1 MNIYSQKRNWK
12 LFLVAFALVIVIV
25 SLWYTNRFLNNMARE
40 EQRQIRI
47 WAKAIGQKADLV
59 NYTENLFKSLREKE
73 HRYVQLWAKA
83 MKNLGEAGIDDEMSF
98 YLEVVSGNQDIPVI
112 VVDENDSIK
121 ALLNTVK
128 YYETLKDSH
137 KILSEKDKRNF
148 TSYPPIKMNIYG
160 NEMQYAYYRNS
171 RLYYRLKRTLDDY
184 TDLFLNEVVSNS
196 LSTPVIITDSSR
208 TRVLSFGGSID
219 STEINDPSKLEA
231 HILKMEE
238 DNTPIMVDLP
248 GVSHCYIFYEDSQ
261 MFTEMKWFPLIFFFV
276 ISLFLILGYT
286 LFSFSRR
293 SEQSKVW
300 AGMAKETAHQLGT
313 PLSSLMGW
321 IEVLKMQY
329 PKEEGLIEMTKD
341 VDRLSLVS
349 ERFSKIGSEPDF
361 NDENI
366 IQIIESVMTYMKRR
380 SSQRIEYIFINN
392 TADVVPLRLNRQL
405 VVWVFENLFRNAVD
419 AIGTGQGK
427 IKVFVSENDNE
438 LMIDVSDTGKG
449 IPKASHKSVFNPGY
463 STKKRGWGLGLSLV
477 KRIIVEQHLGKI
489 FVKASAP
496 GEGTTFRIVFKKQP

>member
-12 LFLVAFALVIVIV
+12 LFLVAFALVIVVV

-59 NYTENLFKSLREKE
+59 NYTENLFENLRQKE
-73 HRYVQLWAKA
+73 HRYVELWAGAIKH
-83 MKNLGEAGIDDEMSF
+83 LGEADINDDMSF
-98 YLEVVSGNQDIPVI
+98 FLEVVSGNQDIPVI
-112 VVDENDSIK
+112 VVDENDSITASK
-121 ALLNTVK
+121 NISPYYKSLKVLNNKDRLMFT
-128 YYETLKDSH
+128 YYE
-137 KILSEKDKRNF
+137 
-148 TSYPPIKMNIYG
+148 PIELNYYADR
-160 NEMQYAYYRNS
+160 MQYAYYRNS
-171 RLYYRLKRTLDDY
+171 KLYYRLKRTLDDY
-184 TDLFLNEVVSNS
+184 TNLFLNEVVKNS
-196 LSTPVIITDSSR
+196 LSTPVIITDS
-208 TRVLSFGGSID
+208 TKTLVLSYGGSID
-219 STEINDPSKLEA
+219 SSEVADSAKLQMNIA
-231 HILKMEE
+231 RMTE
-238 DNTPIMVDLP
+238 DNTPVVVDLP
-248 GVSHCYIFYEDSQ
+248 GAANCYIFYEDSQ
-261 MFTEMKWFPLIFFFV
+261 MFTEMKWFPLIFFFLV
-276 ISLFLILGYT
+276 SLFLILGYT

-313 PLSSLMGW
+313 PISSLMGW
-321 IEVLKMQY
+321 IEVMKMQY
-329 PKEEGLIEMTKD
+329 PKEEGFAEMSKD
-341 VDRLSLVS
+341 VDRLTLVS
-349 ERFSKIGSEPDF
+349 ERFSKIGSDPNF

-366 IQIIESVMTYMKRR
+366 VEIIESVMSYMKRR

-392 TADVVPLRLNRQL
+392 LNEDISLPLNRQL

-427 IKVFVSENDNE
+427 IKVFIANNE
-438 LMIDVSDTGKG
+438 HGVIIDVSDTGKG
-449 IPKASHKSVFNPGY
+449 IAKTNHKSVFNPGY

-496 GEGTTFRIVFKKQP
+496 GEGTTFRILFKKKR